1 MESDNFMT
9 HQYATMLY
17 FLDNKTNTDTS
28 NVCFSEELR
37 CNLKNTGWMG
47 SENYV
52 VCRSSSSWN
61 MMLTKSFTL
70 SLSGKMRSLCQ
81 IIILIVPSSRDW

>member
-52 VCRSSSSWN
+52 VV
-61 MMLTKSFTL
+61 L
-70 SLSGKMRSLCQ
+70 
-81 IIILIVPSSRDW
+81 VPGI